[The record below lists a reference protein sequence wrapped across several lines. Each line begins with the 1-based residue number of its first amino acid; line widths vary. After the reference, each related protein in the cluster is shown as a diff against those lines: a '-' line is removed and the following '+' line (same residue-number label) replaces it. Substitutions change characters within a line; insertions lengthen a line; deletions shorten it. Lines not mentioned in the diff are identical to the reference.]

1 MKNFSMS
8 GFYIRSR
15 DAAQPSSVNALI
27 RESIK
32 HRIECIIRQHPCCP
46 PAASYEV
53 DSLIQTA
60 ERLVGE

>member
-1 MKNFSMS
+1 MKNFPIS
-8 GFYIRSR
+8 GLHIRSL
-15 DAAQPSSVNALI
+15 DAAQPVSINALL

-32 HRIECIIRQHPCCP
+32 HRIECIIRQNPCCP

-60 ERLVGE
+60 ERLEGE